1 MIELRQR
8 TDNTMKTEVAGSLPA
23 QPPDFSLVLGG
34 PLYQLLRRAHLS
46 GDALELMTRRLIVA
60 VLLTWVPLLLL
71 SVAEGHAWGDSVKVP
86 FLFDV
91 DVHARLLLALPLF
104 IAAELVVHQRM
115 RPVVAAFEKRGL
127 IPDAAR
133 AQFDAAISSALRL
146 RNSIPAELLLIAFV
160 YGVGVLVIW
169 RSHSAIDVATWYAE
183 SGGGKL
189 QPTLAGWWF
198 GCVSLPIFQFILL
211 RWYFRL
217 VIWARF
223 LWQISRIDLQLMPTH
238 PDRAGSLGFLS
249 IITQAFAPLLA
260 GQGVML
266 AGVMANKIFY
276 AGARLVDFKMEIVS
290 LVTVMLFFVVAPLL
304 VFVPLLART
313 KRAGLSEYG
322 GLAQRYVRE
331 FDRKW
336 LRGGARPEEPL
347 VGSADI
353 QSLADMG
360 NSFEVVKGMR
370 LVPFGKEMVVQ
381 LAVISLLPVAPLV
394 LTMIPL
400 GELLDRFL
408 QVVI

>member
-1 MIELRQR
+1 
-8 TDNTMKTEVAGSLPA
+8 MKTEFAGSLSA

-46 GDALELMTRRLIVA
+46 GDALELMTRRLIAA

-71 SVAEGHAWGDSVKVP
+71 SLAEGHAWGDSVKVP
-86 FLFDV
+86 FLFDI

-104 IAAELVVHQRM
+104 IVAELVVHQRM

-127 IPDAAR
+127 IPDAGR

-189 QPTLAGWWF
+189 QPTWAGWWF

-211 RWYFRL
+211 RWYFRM

-223 LWQISRIDLQLMPTH
+223 LWQVSRIDLQLMPTH
-238 PDRAGSLGFLS
+238 PDRAGSLGFLA

-276 AGARLVDFKMEIVS
+276 AGARLVDFKMEIVA

-304 VFVPLLART
+304 VFVPVLART

-336 LRGGARPEEPL
+336 LRGGAPPEEPL

-381 LAVISLLPVAPLV
+381 LAMISLLPVAPLV

>member
-1 MIELRQR
+1 MAE
-8 TDNTMKTEVAGSLPA
+8 
-23 QPPDFSLVLGG
+23 PPDFSLILGG

-46 GDALELMTRRLIVA
+46 GDALELLTRRVA
-60 VLLTWVPLLLL
+60 VMSLLTWVPLLVL

-91 DVHARLLLALPLF
+91 DVHARFLLALPLF
-104 IAAELVVHQRM
+104 VVAEIVVHQRM
-115 RPVVAAFEKRGL
+115 RPVVAAFLTRCL
-127 IPDAAR
+127 IPDTAR
-133 AQFDAAISSALRL
+133 AKFEAAVSAAMRL
-146 RNSIPAELLLIAFV
+146 RNSIMAEVLLIVFV

-169 RSHSAIDVATWYAE
+169 RNNAAIDVATWYSE
-183 SGGGKL
+183 SGGGRL

-198 GCVSLPIFQFILL
+198 GLVSLPVFQFILL

-217 VIWARF
+217 LIWARF
-223 LWQISRIDLQLMPTH
+223 LWQVSRIDLQLIPTH
-238 PDRAGSLGFLS
+238 PDRAGGLGFLS

-260 GQGVML
+260 GQGVVL

-276 AGARLVDFKMEIVS
+276 AGGKLVDFKMEIVA
-290 LVTVMLFFVVAPLL
+290 LVAVMIFFVIAPLL
-304 VFVPLLART
+304 VFLPLMART

-322 GLAQRYVRE
+322 GLAQRYVRD
-331 FDRKW
+331 FDQKW
-336 LRGGARPEEPL
+336 LRGGAPANEPL
-347 VGSADI
+347 VGSADV

-370 LVPFGKEMVVQ
+370 LVPFGKDMVVQ
-381 LAVISLLPVAPLV
+381 LAVISLLPLAPLI

-408 QVVI
+408 QVIV

>member
-1 MIELRQR
+1 
-8 TDNTMKTEVAGSLPA
+8 MKTESAGSPLA
-23 QPPDFSLVLGG
+23 EPPDFSLILGG

-46 GDALELMTRRLIVA
+46 GDALELLTRRVT
-60 VLLTWVPLLLL
+60 VMSLLTWLPLLVL

-91 DVHARLLLALPLF
+91 DVHARFLLALPLF
-104 IAAELVVHQRM
+104 VVAEIVVHQRM
-115 RPVVAAFEKRGL
+115 RPVVAAFLKRGL

-133 AQFDAAISSALRL
+133 AKFDAAISAAMRL
-146 RNSIPAELLLIAFV
+146 RNSITAEVLLIVFV
-160 YGVGVLVIW
+160 YGVGVLFIW
-169 RSHSAIDVATWYAE
+169 RNNAAIDVATWYSE
-183 SGGGKL
+183 SGGGRL
-189 QPTLAGWWF
+189 QPTWAGWWF
-198 GCVSLPIFQFILL
+198 GLVSLPVFQFILL

-223 LWQISRIDLQLMPTH
+223 LWQVSRIDLQLIPTH
-238 PDRAGSLGFLS
+238 PDRAGGLAFLS

-260 GQGVML
+260 GQGVVL

-276 AGARLVDFKMEIVS
+276 AGGKLVDFKMEIVA
-290 LVTVMLFFVVAPLL
+290 LVAVMIFFVIAPLL
-304 VFVPLLART
+304 VFLPLMART

-331 FDRKW
+331 FDQKW
-336 LRGGARPEEPL
+336 LRGGAPADEAL
-347 VGSADI
+347 VGSADV

-370 LVPFGKEMVVQ
+370 LVPFGKDMVVQ
-381 LAVISLLPVAPLV
+381 LAVISLLPVAPLI

-400 GELLDRFL
+400 RELLDRFL
-408 QVVI
+408 QVIV

>member
-1 MIELRQR
+1 
-8 TDNTMKTEVAGSLPA
+8 MKTEFAGSLSA
-23 QPPDFSLVLGG
+23 QPPDFSLILGG

-60 VLLTWVPLLLL
+60 ALLTWVPLLLL

-189 QPTLAGWWF
+189 QPTWAGWWF
-198 GCVSLPIFQFILL
+198 GCVSLPVFQFILL

-276 AGARLVDFKMEIVS
+276 GGAKLTDFKME
-290 LVTVMLFFVVAPLL
+290 LLAMLTMMLFFVLAPLL
-304 VFVPLLART
+304 VFIPRLART
-313 KRAGLSEYG
+313 KRVGLAEYG

-331 FDRKW
+331 FDQKW
-336 LRGGARPEEPL
+336 LRGGAPADEPL

-353 QSLADMG
+353 QSLADLG
-360 NSFEVVKGMR
+360 NTFEIVKGMKP
-370 LVPFGKEMVVQ
+370 VPFGKHALLQ
-381 LAVISLLPVAPLV
+381 LAAISLAPVAPLV

-400 GELLDRFL
+400 GELLDHFL
-408 QVVI
+408 HVVL

>member
-1 MIELRQR
+1 
-8 TDNTMKTEVAGSLPA
+8 
-23 QPPDFSLVLGG
+23 
-34 PLYQLLRRAHLS
+34 
-46 GDALELMTRRLIVA
+46 MTRRLIVA

-169 RSHSAIDVATWYAE
+169 RSHSAIDVATWYSE

-276 AGARLVDFKMEIVS
+276 AGAKLVDFKMEIVS

-304 VFVPLLART
+304 VFVPCWRAPSAR
-313 KRAGLSEYG
+313 A
-322 GLAQRYVRE
+322 
-331 FDRKW
+331 
-336 LRGGARPEEPL
+336 
-347 VGSADI
+347 
-353 QSLADMG
+353 
-360 NSFEVVKGMR
+360 
-370 LVPFGKEMVVQ
+370 
-381 LAVISLLPVAPLV
+381 
-394 LTMIPL
+394 
-400 GELLDRFL
+400 
-408 QVVI
+408 

>member
-169 RSHSAIDVATWYAE
+169 RSHSAIDVATWYSE

-276 AGARLVDFKMEIVS
+276 AGAKLVDFKMEIVS

>member
-1 MIELRQR
+1 LAE
-8 TDNTMKTEVAGSLPA
+8 
-23 QPPDFSLVLGG
+23 PPDFSLILGG

-46 GDALELMTRRLIVA
+46 GDALELLTRRVA
-60 VLLTWVPLLLL
+60 VMSLLTWVPLLVL

-91 DVHARLLLALPLF
+91 DVHARFLLALPLF
-104 IAAELVVHQRM
+104 VVAEIVVHQRM
-115 RPVVAAFEKRGL
+115 RPVVAAFLTRCL
-127 IPDAAR
+127 IPDTAR
-133 AQFDAAISSALRL
+133 AKFEAAVSAAMRL
-146 RNSIPAELLLIAFV
+146 RNSIMAEVLLIVFV

-169 RSHSAIDVATWYAE
+169 RNNAAIDVATWYSE
-183 SGGGKL
+183 SGGGRL

-198 GCVSLPIFQFILL
+198 GLVSLPVFQFILL

-217 VIWARF
+217 LIWARF
-223 LWQISRIDLQLMPTH
+223 LWQVSRIDLQLIPTH
-238 PDRAGSLGFLS
+238 PDRAGGLGFLS

-260 GQGVML
+260 GQGVVL

-276 AGARLVDFKMEIVS
+276 AGGKLVDFKMEIVA
-290 LVTVMLFFVVAPLL
+290 LVAVMIFFVIAPLL
-304 VFVPLLART
+304 VFLPLMART

-322 GLAQRYVRE
+322 GLAQRYVRD
-331 FDRKW
+331 FDQKW
-336 LRGGARPEEPL
+336 LRGGAPANEPL
-347 VGSADI
+347 VGSADV

-370 LVPFGKEMVVQ
+370 LVPFGKDMVVQ
-381 LAVISLLPVAPLV
+381 LAVISLLPLAPLI

-408 QVVI
+408 QVIV